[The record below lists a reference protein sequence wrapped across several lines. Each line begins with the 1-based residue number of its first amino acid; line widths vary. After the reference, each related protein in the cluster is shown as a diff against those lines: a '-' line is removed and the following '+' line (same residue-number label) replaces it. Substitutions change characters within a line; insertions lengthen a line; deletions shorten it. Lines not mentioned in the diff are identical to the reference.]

1 MRWLLIFFALVICA
15 CSEDSPSIPPVEP
28 SGDIPCV
35 SIVTDNHV
43 GVVSKEYNVDAT
55 ITLSSKG
62 EDDISFHGK
71 IRGRGNAT
79 WREYPKKPYKIT
91 LDSKQSIFGF
101 SPSKNWILLAE
112 YSDKSLARTAFMSEL
127 ARVVGMTPVIGYQHV
142 EVYVDNE
149 YMGVYLLTEQVERDN
164 GRVKVARDGYI
175 LEDDNY
181 YYDESL
187 YFTTKNFSFN
197 YTFKHPDPDEDE
209 ILRGDVNYVFIVN
222 YLNAL
227 EEALLRIS
235 WDTETYKKYLDVKS
249 FARWFVVA
257 EVTQNWDPNH
267 YYALSSRSDKLK
279 KIPFWDAEWTFGLA
293 LGDEINTGWA
303 QVPTKPRIDAEVW
316 SNRKY
321 FDYLLRDPAFFEE
334 VEQQFQILKAQKSDI
349 IATIKAKA
357 ESIRTAQKNNFKRW
371 PILDE
376 YVGAG
381 LIALG
386 SWDAELAYTLSFFE
400 QRMAWMDE
408 WLKSYKSKIV
418 AKDNHTKSKISNKEK
433 GLFRE

>member
-1 MRWLLIFFALVICA
+1 MRWLLILFTLMICS
-15 CSEDSPSIPPVEP
+15 CSEDSTSIPYVEP

-35 SIVTDNHV
+35 SIVTDNNV
-43 GVVSKEYNVDAT
+43 GVVSKEYSVDAT
-55 ITLSSKG
+55 ITLSSKD
-62 EDDISFHGK
+62 EDDVSFHGK

-112 YSDKSLARTAFMSEL
+112 YSDKSLMRTAFMSEL

-175 LEDDNY
+175 IEDDNY
-181 YYDESL
+181 YSDESL

-209 ILRGDVNYVFIVN
+209 ILRGDVNYVFIVS

-235 WDTETYKKYLDVKS
+235 WDTETYRKYLDVKS

-267 YYALSSRSDKLK
+267 YYALSSRGDKLK

-293 LGDEINTGWA
+293 LGDDINTGWA
-303 QVPTKPRIDAEVW
+303 QVPTEPRIDVEIW

-321 FDYLLRDPAFFEE
+321 FDYLLSDPVFLEE
-334 VEQQFQILKAQKSDI
+334 VDQQFQILKSHKSDI
-349 IATIKAKA
+349 VATIKAKA
-357 ESIRTAQKNNFKRW
+357 ESIRAAQENNFKRW

-386 SWDAELAYTLSFFE
+386 SWDEELAYVLSFFE

-408 WLKSYKSKIV
+408 WLKSQKNKIV
-418 AKDNHTKSKISNKEK
+418 TKDTYTKVK
-433 GLFRE
+433 

>member
-1 MRWLLIFFALVICA
+1 MRWLLILFTLMICS
-15 CSEDSPSIPPVEP
+15 CSEDSTSIPYVEP
-28 SGDIPCV
+28 SSDIPCV
-35 SIVTDNHV
+35 SIVTDNNV
-43 GVVSKEYNVDAT
+43 GVVSKEYSVDAT
-55 ITLSSKG
+55 ITLSSKD
-62 EDDISFHGK
+62 EDDVSFHGK

-112 YSDKSLARTAFMSEL
+112 YSDKSLMRTAFMSEL
-127 ARVVGMTPVIGYQHV
+127 AKVVGMTPVIGYQHV

-175 LEDDNY
+175 IEDDNY
-181 YYDESL
+181 YSDESL

-257 EVTQNWDPNH
+257 EVTQDWDPNH
-267 YYALSSRSDKLK
+267 YYALSSRGDKLK

-293 LGDEINTGWA
+293 LGDDINIGWA
-303 QVPTKPRIDAEVW
+303 QVPTEPRIDVEIW

-321 FDYLLRDPAFFEE
+321 FDYLLSDPVFLEE
-334 VEQQFQILKAQKSDI
+334 VDRQFQILKSHKSDI
-349 IATIKAKA
+349 VATIKAKA
-357 ESIRTAQKNNFKRW
+357 ESIRAAQENNFKRW

-386 SWDAELAYTLSFFE
+386 SWDEELAYILSFFE

-408 WLKSYKSKIV
+408 WLKSQKKV
-418 AKDNHTKSKISNKEK
+418 K
-433 GLFRE
+433 L

>member
-1 MRWLLIFFALVICA
+1 MRWLLILFTLMICS
-15 CSEDSPSIPPVEP
+15 CSEDSTSIPYVEP

-35 SIVTDNHV
+35 SIVTDNNV
-43 GVVSKEYNVDAT
+43 GVVSKEYSVDAT
-55 ITLSSKG
+55 ITLSSKD
-62 EDDISFHGK
+62 EDDVSFHGK

-112 YSDKSLARTAFMSEL
+112 YSDKSLMRTAFMSEL

-175 LEDDNY
+175 IEDDNY
-181 YYDESL
+181 YSDESL

-235 WDTETYKKYLDVKS
+235 WDTETYRKYLDVKS

-267 YYALSSRSDKLK
+267 YYALSSRGDKLK

-293 LGDEINTGWA
+293 LGDDINTGWA
-303 QVPTKPRIDAEVW
+303 QVPTEPRIDVEIW

-321 FDYLLRDPAFFEE
+321 FDYLLSDPVFLEE
-334 VEQQFQILKAQKSDI
+334 VDQQFQILKSHKSDI
-349 IATIKAKA
+349 VATIKAKA
-357 ESIRTAQKNNFKRW
+357 ESIRAAQENNFKRW

-386 SWDAELAYTLSFFE
+386 SWDEELAYILSFFE

-408 WLKSYKSKIV
+408 WLKSQKKI
-418 AKDNHTKSKISNKEK
+418 K
-433 GLFRE
+433 L